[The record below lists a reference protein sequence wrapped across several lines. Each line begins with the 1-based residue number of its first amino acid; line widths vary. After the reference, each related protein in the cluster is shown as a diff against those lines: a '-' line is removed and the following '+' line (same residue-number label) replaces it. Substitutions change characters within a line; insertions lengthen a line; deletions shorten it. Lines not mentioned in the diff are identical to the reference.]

1 MCYENNIFLTTL
13 QTRPHIA
20 DMLQSNTPYLF
31 QYPVSSHR
39 GFNNDSGRIYK
50 DCGMTQYKGP
60 PEIDDSQSPEPTYEN
75 AAAESREL
83 KSMNDG
89 LDVAKVT
96 AGTLQEVSTRG
107 LYIEG
112 GGVDGLQVLMADTL
126 NNMADAP
133 TPERTTD
140 GLASTDAQYRLE
152 VPKKFAIT
160 AKKGST

>member
-1 MCYENNIFLTTL
+1 
-13 QTRPHIA
+13 
-20 DMLQSNTPYLF
+20 MLKANQTPYLF
-31 QYPVSSHR
+31 QYPVSSHC
-39 GFNNDSGRIYK
+39 GYNNDSGRVYK

-60 PEIDDSQSPEPTYEN
+60 PQIDDTQAPVPSYDN

-89 LDVAKVT
+89 VNVAKLI
-96 AGTLQEVSTRG
+96 AGTQQEVSTHG

-112 GGVDGLQVLMADTL
+112 GGVDGLQVLMTDAI

-133 TPERTTD
+133 TPEMTND
-140 GLASTDAQYRLE
+140 GLATTDAHYRLE

-160 AKKGST
+160 AKKGSK